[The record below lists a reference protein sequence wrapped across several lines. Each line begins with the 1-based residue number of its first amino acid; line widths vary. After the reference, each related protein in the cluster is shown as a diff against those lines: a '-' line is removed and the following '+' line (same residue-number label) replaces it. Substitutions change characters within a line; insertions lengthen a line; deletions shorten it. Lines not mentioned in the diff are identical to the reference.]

1 MASDPSRALFT
12 RDFFFEV
19 MKDSQRLRA
28 GYLAERERW
37 LRGLALDGREEI
49 LFEFEMLMRGLERY
63 FNVHNLP
70 LDARQNLMG
79 RDFRGELRA
88 VRDAIGRTVQLT
100 QFLLDPPSN
109 RNLVFRKYLESQIVD
124 DRARGQL
131 LEQQLTQETPQES
144 LFLLRSGLG
153 ALRGVVDGLLR
164 LPQVSYQL
172 FSDIGQVLVREIA
185 LNKYFRPFRPLEFR
199 SEYDRIKSVHIL
211 EILGRLEAQGEP
223 LRRSI
228 SLAFLALF
236 RLLHYLRY
244 VPITGGE
251 PARRGYLVMSLVRS
265 EATALAAYLD
275 GDLQR
280 ELGGQPTAAA
290 LAGRIA
296 IEIRKEVGKVLRK
309 HLAGSAPGDAE
320 PIAKAKEALD
330 ALFKQWIA
338 ALAQVFEPSLTGSE
352 LFDDYVSRREQAK
365 RLRADLWCF
374 REVCH
379 HTESLATKDEG
390 DEFERAIRE
399 LRRFLSYFRDV
410 SYQLLRYGDYEPF
423 DRFISI
429 LAEVDVAEIGKV
441 RQQRARRQLAAD
453 FQAFGEVLNRIFG
466 AVSRREELAGTPF
479 DEKEGRRIL
488 EQLELE
494 TVSV

>member
-1 MASDPSRALFT
+1 MALDPSQALFT

-70 LDARQNLMG
+70 LDARQNLVG

-88 VRDAIGRTVQLT
+88 VRDAIARTVHLT
-100 QFLLDPPSN
+100 QFLLDPPSD

-144 LFLLRSGLG
+144 LFLIRSGLT

-164 LPQVSYQL
+164 LPQVSDQL
-172 FSDIGQVLVREIA
+172 FNDLGQVLVREIA

-211 EILGRLEAQGEP
+211 EVLGRLEPSGEP
-223 LRRSI
+223 VRRAV

-244 VPITGGE
+244 VSSGVGE
-251 PARRGYLVMSLVRS
+251 AARRAYVVMSLIRS
-265 EATALAAYLD
+265 EATALAGYLD
-275 GDLQR
+275 R
-280 ELGGQPTAAA
+280 ELPEAYPDLAAPA
-290 LAGRIA
+290 KRIA
-296 IEIRKEVGKVLRK
+296 VEVRKEVGKVLRK
-309 HLAGSAPGDAE
+309 HLAAAAPGDSE
-320 PIAKAKEALD
+320 PIAKAREALEG
-330 ALFKQWIA
+330 LFKQWIVS
-338 ALAQVFEPSLTGSE
+338 LAQCLDPSIAGKE

-365 RLRADLWCF
+365 RLRADLFCF
-374 REVCH
+374 REVCRR
-379 HTESLATKDEG
+379 AAKGAARGEG
-390 DEFERAIRE
+390 PELERSVQA
-399 LRRFLSYFRDV
+399 LQRFVSYFRDV

-423 DRFISI
+423 DGFISI
-429 LAEVDVAEIGKV
+429 LRDLDPARL
-441 RQQRARRQLAAD
+441 RQPRIRRQLGED
-453 FQAFGEVLNRIFG
+453 CQAFEEVVSRIFS
-466 AVSRREELAGTPF
+466 AVNKREELARVPF
-479 DEKEGRRIL
+479 EESEARAIL
-488 EQLELE
+488 SQLGIG
-494 TVSV
+494 